1 MSKHRLPPHRT
12 KPHSINSATI
22 TSLLGIKN
30 TFETTSH
37 KYLSEE
43 ILLFSYAT
51 FLVWLAPLSRLR
63 EGLNPLTRPESTL
76 TGLIQ
81 RLSRALPGTD

>member
-1 MSKHRLPPHRT
+1 MSKHRLPPRRT
-12 KPHSINSATI
+12 KPHSVNRTTI
-22 TSLLGIKN
+22 TSLPGIKN

-37 KYLSEE
+37 KYISEE

-51 FLVWLAPLSRLR
+51 FLVRLASMSHLR
-63 EGLNPLTRPESTL
+63 EGLNLLTRPESTL

-81 RLSRALPGTD
+81 ELSRALPGTD

>member
-1 MSKHRLPPHRT
+1 MLAHRT
-12 KPHSINSATI
+12 RPHSSNSTTI
-22 TSLLGIKN
+22 TSVPGIKN

-37 KYLSEE
+37 KTRFRGNTAFQTSYL
-43 ILLFSYAT
+43 
-51 FLVWLAPLSRLR
+51 FLVWLALLSLLR

-81 RLSRALPGTD
+81 RLSGALPGTD